1 MFATEAHADQAL
13 GMNGWMLRG
22 RHVMVERCSMEAF
35 ERAID
40 SYIPPGGAGG
50 GGKMLGS
57 SPAMSGDRPPM
68 KRPRS
73 RSPPKR
79 EGSLAVVVKNLPFT
93 VQKREIF
100 RHFNGVRFAKG
111 DTSVTIEY
119 HKDGRPNGTALIE
132 LATERDLQTALK
144 MHRREELGG
153 RLVDVISIPYKEYAE
168 RVETAIKYTPK
179 DGSSPRK
186 ASPPSSSSKDKL
198 TRVKD
203 EKPSM
208 TSRGGG
214 KDSGDVK
221 DSKSN
226 GSSSSK
232 DDKSGRSK
240 VSGSKVS
247 GGSKVS
253 STGGGGGSSSAADKK
268 EDKIFCV
275 KMHGVPYDVTKEQI
289 QDFFKGLQISNKG
302 VRIVYLPNGKS
313 SHICFVEFVTSE
325 DCKKALAKDKEYIG
339 SRYINISGVTKKQM
353 MDDFYRMT
361 DRSPPGSAVAQ
372 QVGKPGCVVS
382 IQNLHFDATLED
394 ILHFFRGFGPL
405 AESVKMRYNIED
417 GRPMGDAMLA
427 FRSRHEAQR
436 AVNDMHRR
444 QLMGRPVSLA
454 IM

>member
-1 MFATEAHADQAL
+1 MSPRRERFSPPRDRRYDDDRRGGADRRKRSFEQQLYCHVVNMPLPLNYRDVRKFFAGSEIPREGLKLINDRDGQRVGEAYIMFATEAHADQAL

-57 SPAMSGDRPPM
+57 SPAMGGDRPPM

-179 DGSSPRK
+179 DGGSPRK
-186 ASPPSSSSKDKL
+186 ASPPPSSSSKDKL

-208 TSRGGG
+208 TSRGR
-214 KDSGDVK
+214 
-221 DSKSN
+221 
-226 GSSSSK
+226 SS
-232 DDKSGRSK
+232 
-240 VSGSKVS
+240 
-247 GGSKVS
+247 
-253 STGGGGGSSSAADKK
+253 
-268 EDKIFCV
+268 
-275 KMHGVPYDVTKEQI
+275 
-289 QDFFKGLQISNKG
+289 L
-302 VRIVYLPNGKS
+302 LP
-313 SHICFVEFVTSE
+313 I
-325 DCKKALAKDKEYIG
+325 
-339 SRYINISGVTKKQM
+339 R
-353 MDDFYRMT
+353 
-361 DRSPPGSAVAQ
+361 
-372 QVGKPGCVVS
+372 
-382 IQNLHFDATLED
+382 
-394 ILHFFRGFGPL
+394 
-405 AESVKMRYNIED
+405 
-417 GRPMGDAMLA
+417 
-427 FRSRHEAQR
+427 
-436 AVNDMHRR
+436 
-444 QLMGRPVSLA
+444 
-454 IM
+454 